1 MLQVMLMTCVIS
13 FRMQR
18 LRSDLMKLSDLKEK
32 KWYNGAVIA
41 IIAVTLYVVLTHLSD
56 VWSVV
61 TGIVGYFTPLIF
73 GCILAYIV
81 NPLAKWFE
89 IKVYKKIKKEKIRWS
104 VSAITAFIAVVLFI
118 GFLLGTVIPQIADSI
133 KTFSGNFDDYVA
145 TFQKLIDDWNLS
157 KYGDLNKILNS
168 SENIWKTVIDYVSDN
183 IESIVDVSTDVG
195 MTIVNWVLGLVLSI
209 YLLMAKADVKKGMI
223 RLLKAVFP
231 SKTYSSIRTFLLRC
245 DDILSHYIVYSLI
258 EGILIGVLNAIF
270 MSIMGMQ
277 YVGMISVV
285 IAVTNLIP
293 TFGPIIGGLIGAFIL
308 LLINPVHALIFI
320 IFTLV
325 LQTLDGYIIKPK
337 LFGNSLGVSDL
348 LILVAIIV
356 GGKMFGVVGILL
368 AIPFAAIIDF
378 IYKDYFLKNLEK
390 KRKNE

>member
-1 MLQVMLMTCVIS
+1 
-13 FRMQR
+13 
-18 LRSDLMKLSDLKEK
+18 MKLSDLKEK